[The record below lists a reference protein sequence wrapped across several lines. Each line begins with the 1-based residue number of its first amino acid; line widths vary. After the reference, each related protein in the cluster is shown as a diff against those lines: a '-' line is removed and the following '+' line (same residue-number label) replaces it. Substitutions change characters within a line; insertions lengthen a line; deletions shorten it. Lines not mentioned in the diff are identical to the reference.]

1 MLFARFITPVLVT
14 VTLPRSVP
22 KAPVKLVFA
31 VPEFIVTSVVSFP
44 PVVPEI
50 AATVIAPSSVVRV
63 KSAASASTIPAS
75 KSKVDPSPS
84 VSIFGSAAV
93 NLIEPPLL
101 KIVLPLKL
109 YSVSTPVAERVI
121 SPLVALPIEVAPA
134 PFPLSAAPSLFPV
147 PI

>member
-14 VTLPRSVP
+14 VTSPRSVP

-31 VPEFIVTSVVSFP
+31 VPEFIVTSVVAFKS
-44 PVVPEI
+44 VPEI

-63 KSAASASTIPAS
+63 KSAVSASTIPAS

-84 VSIFGSAAV
+84 VSIFGAAAV

-121 SPLVALPIEVAPA
+121 SPLAALPIEVAPA
-134 PFPLSAAPSLFPV
+134 PFPASAPSSLFPV